1 MIIPIK
7 MKKNMKEEKLVIYK
21 TNKIFTPS
29 SSAKITFVEREG
41 KLNNHF
47 VDALNTPGKQI
58 VLYGHSGCGK
68 TTLLKNKIN
77 QVYENSYTTR
87 CMEGMT
93 FENILLDGFDQISEI
108 FIETSSTKSFK
119 IAPELS
125 LSYADIKASVKL
137 GDYSNQKT
145 ETGRFILPP
154 QLTPQRLAKFYGA
167 SKSCWVLEDF
177 HKIKGEDRIRT
188 SQLMKVFMDMA
199 EEFEDLKIIAL
210 GAVGTARQVIEYDKE
225 MNNRVAEIFIPYM
238 KPNEIESIINTGE
251 KYLNLIFSK
260 EVKSKIIKYSCG
272 LPAICHQLCL
282 NICFSKKITETVKT
296 KISINIDDL
305 DEAISKFV
313 EEKSDTLKADFDKS
327 IKVGH
332 GVKINMPKIIL
343 ENCLELNKDEFS
355 QLEIIN
361 QIKNKSISEVN
372 LKKFVSE
379 LCLPMRSEILIYDEN
394 SNLYRF
400 NNLFLK
406 AYAYLRLK
414 EEIIKNEN
422 AELENKN
429 LKEANIIKRLLDII
443 ENDIYYQVDDE
454 DHSINEDIYL
464 HNL

>member
-1 MIIPIK
+1 
-7 MKKNMKEEKLVIYK
+7 MKEEKLVIYQTK
-21 TNKIFTPS
+21 KIFTPT
-29 SSAKITFVEREG
+29 SSAKYTFVEREG

-68 TTLLKNKIN
+68 TTLLTNKIN
-77 QVYENSYTTR
+77 QIYENSYTTR

-93 FENILLDGFDQISEI
+93 FESIILDGFDQLSSIYKENSTSE
-108 FIETSSTKSFK
+108 TFK

-125 LSYADIKASVKL
+125 LSYSDIKASLKL
-137 GDYSNQKT
+137 GDYTKQKS
-145 ETGRFILPP
+145 EINKHILPP

-167 SKSCWVLEDF
+167 SNSCWILEDF
-177 HKIKGEDRIRT
+177 HKIKGDDRIKT
-188 SQLMKVFMDMA
+188 SQLMKVFMDMS

-210 GAVGTARQVIEYDKE
+210 GAVGTARQVIEYDRE

-238 KPNEIESIINTGE
+238 KSNEIESIINTGE
-251 KYLNLIFSK
+251 KLLNIIFSK

-272 LPAICHQLCL
+272 LPSICHQLCL
-282 NICFSKKITETVKT
+282 NICFNKKIYETVKSVV
-296 KISINIDDL
+296 SINIDDL

-327 IKVGH
+327 IKVVN
-332 GVKINMPKIIL
+332 GVKINIPKIIL

-355 QLEIIN
+355 HFEIFNQL
-361 QIKNKSISEVN
+361 KNKSISEAN
-372 LKKFVSE
+372 FTKYLSE
-379 LCLPMRSEILIYDEN
+379 LCYPLRSEILIHDEN

-429 LKEANIIKRLLDII
+429 LKEANIIKKLLNII
-443 ENDIYYQVDDE
+443 ENDIYNKLEEEE
-454 DHSINEDIYL
+454 DYFIIEDI
-464 HNL
+464 

>member
-1 MIIPIK
+1 MV
-7 MKKNMKEEKLVIYK
+7 EEKKIVIYQTK
-21 TNKIFTPS
+21 KIFTPA
-29 SSAKITFVEREG
+29 SSAKFTFVEREG
-41 KLNNHF
+41 RINNHF

-77 QVYENSYTTR
+77 QIYENSYTTR

-93 FENILLDGFDQISEI
+93 FENILLDGFDQLSEVY
-108 FIETSSTKSFK
+108 IENSTSKTFK
-119 IAPELS
+119 IAPEINVTYL
-125 LSYADIKASVKL
+125 DIKASLKL
-137 GDYSNQKT
+137 GDYTKQNT
-145 ETGRFILPP
+145 ENIKHILPP
-154 QLTPQRLAKFYGA
+154 QLTPQKLAKFFGA

-177 HKIKGEDRIRT
+177 HKIKGEERIKT
-188 SQLMKVFMDMA
+188 SQLMKVFMDMS

-238 KPNEIESIINTGE
+238 NSNEIESIVNTGE
-251 KYLNLIFSK
+251 KLLNIIFSK
-260 EVKSKIIKYSCG
+260 DVKSKIIKYSCG

-282 NICFSKKITETVKT
+282 NICFSKKIIETVKT

-327 IKVGH
+327 IKVGNY
-332 GVKINMPKIIL
+332 VKVNVPKIIL

-355 QLEIIN
+355 HQEIFN
-361 QIKNKSISEVN
+361 QIKNSSINETN
-372 LKKFVSE
+372 FTKFLVE
-379 LCLPMRSEILIYDEN
+379 LCMPIRSEILVYDEN

-406 AYAYLRLK
+406 AYAYLCLK
-414 EEIIKNEN
+414 EEITKNEN

-429 LKEANIIKRLLDII
+429 LKESNIIRKLLDII
-443 ENDIYYQVDDE
+443 ENDIYNQVDD
-454 DHSINEDIYL
+454 DDYFINEDV
-464 HNL
+464 

>member
-1 MIIPIK
+1 
-7 MKKNMKEEKLVIYK
+7 MKEEKLIGYQTK
-21 TNKIFTPS
+21 KIFTPS
-29 SSAKITFVEREG
+29 SSAKFTFVEREG
-41 KLNNHF
+41 KINNHF

-77 QVYENSYTTR
+77 QIYENSFTTR

-93 FENILLDGFDQISEI
+93 FENILLDGFDQLSSVYTEK
-108 FIETSSTKSFK
+108 SSTKTFK
-119 IAPELS
+119 IAPELN
-125 LSYADIKASVKL
+125 LSYCDIKASIKF
-137 GDYSNQKT
+137 GDYTKQKS
-145 ETGRFILPP
+145 EIQKHILPP

-167 SKSCWVLEDF
+167 SNSCWVLEDF
-177 HKIKGEDRIRT
+177 HKIKGVDRIKT
-188 SQLMKVFMDMA
+188 SQLMKVFMDMS
-199 EEFEDLKIIAL
+199 EEFENLKIIAL
-210 GAVGTARQVIEYDKE
+210 GAVGTARQVIEYDVE

-238 KPNEIESIINTGE
+238 KPQEIENIINTGE
-251 KYLNLIFSK
+251 KLLNIIFSK
-260 EVKSKIIKYSCG
+260 DVKAKIIKYSCG

-282 NICFSKKITETVKT
+282 NICFNKKINETVKS
-296 KISINIDDL
+296 KVSINLDDL

-327 IKVGH
+327 IKVIN
-332 GVKINMPKIIL
+332 GVKINIPKIIL

-355 QLEIIN
+355 HLEIFN
-361 QIKNKSISEVN
+361 RIKNNSINESNFTKS
-372 LKKFVSE
+372 LSE
-379 LCLPMRSEILIYDEN
+379 LCLPIRSEILIYDEN

-429 LKEANIIKRLLDII
+429 LKETNIIKKLLDII
-443 ENDIYYQVDDE
+443 ENDIYYQIEDDDSFIIE
-454 DHSINEDIYL
+454 EI
-464 HNL
+464 